1 MASVSFQEEKRG
13 RSGKVPLSYYN
24 PVIVSGDKPFWKV
37 MPSNA
42 VPKGKGNKDQ
52 QIGYWNEQPRY
63 RMVRGTRK
71 DLPSKWH
78 FYYLG
83 TGPHAEAKFR
93 TRIEGVYWVAV
104 QGSKTDPT
112 GLGTR
117 KRNADLVNPEFATQ
131 LPAVIEIQENT
142 VSRGNSRS
150 QSSNRDRSQSG
161 NRSQNDQKQGN
172 QNQKSRSNSQS
183 RKGNQ
188 NSNDSAV
195 DIVAAVKQ
203 ALKELGVTNQSNK
216 KGKNSGTTTPKEQ
229 RSKSPAR
236 SPTVQKKQLER
247 PPWKRVPNSTED
259 VTKCFGVRDT
269 HRNFGDADL
278 VRNGI
283 DAKHY
288 PQLAELVPTPA
299 AVLFGGEVVTK
310 EVGSDV
316 EITYI
321 YKMKVPKTDKNLPAF
336 LKQVSAYSQPSQ
348 AAEVPSQLNPAA
360 VVFQPL
366 AEDEQVEIID
376 QVYGSFDA

>member
-37 MPSNA
+37 MPNNA

-93 TRIEGVYWVAV
+93 TRTDGVFWVAV
-104 QGSKTDPT
+104 QGSKTEPT

-117 KRNADLVNPEFATQ
+117 KRNADLVNPEFAIQ
-131 LPAVIEIQENT
+131 LPAAIEIQENT

-203 ALKELGVTNQSNK
+203 ALKELGVTNESNK

-299 AVLFGGEVVTK
+299 AILFGGEVVTK

-316 EITYI
+316 EITYV
-321 YKMKVPKTDKNLPAF
+321 YKMKVPKTDKNLAAF

>member
-150 QSSNRDRSQSG
+150 QSFNRDRSQSG

>member
-37 MPSNA
+37 MPNNA

-93 TRIEGVYWVAV
+93 TRTDGVFWVAV
-104 QGSKTDPT
+104 QGSKTEPT

-117 KRNADLVNPEFATQ
+117 KRNAELVNPEFAIQ
-131 LPAVIEIQENT
+131 LPAAIEIQENT

-183 RKGNQ
+183 RKGSQ

-203 ALKELGVTNQSNK
+203 ALKELGVTNESNK

-299 AVLFGGEVVTK
+299 AILFGGEVVTK

-316 EITYI
+316 EITYV

>member
-37 MPSNA
+37 MPNNA

-104 QGSKTDPT
+104 QGSKTEPT

-117 KRNADLVNPEFATQ
+117 KRNAELVNPEFAIQ
-131 LPAVIEIQENT
+131 LPAAIEIQENT

-203 ALKELGVTNQSNK
+203 ALKELGVTNESNK

-299 AVLFGGEVVTK
+299 AILFGGEVVTK

-316 EITYI
+316 EITYV
-321 YKMKVPKTDKNLPAF
+321 YKMKVPKTDKNLAAF

-376 QVYGSFDA
+376 QVYGSFEA

>member
-37 MPSNA
+37 MPNNA

-93 TRIEGVYWVAV
+93 TRTDGVFWVAV
-104 QGSKTDPT
+104 QGSKTEPT

-117 KRNADLVNPEFATQ
+117 KRNAELVNPEFAIQ
-131 LPAVIEIQENT
+131 LPAAIEIQENT
-142 VSRGNSRS
+142 VSRGNSRN

-203 ALKELGVTNQSNK
+203 ALKELGVTNESNK

-229 RSKSPAR
+229 RSKSPVR

-269 HRNFGDADL
+269 YRNFGDADL

-299 AVLFGGEVVTK
+299 AILFGGEVVTK

-321 YKMKVPKTDKNLPAF
+321 YKMKVPKTDKNLAAF

>member
-37 MPSNA
+37 MPNNA

-93 TRIEGVYWVAV
+93 TRIEGVYWVAI
-104 QGSKTDPT
+104 QGSKTEPT

-117 KRNADLVNPEFATQ
+117 KRNADLVNPEFAIQ
-131 LPAVIEIQENT
+131 LPAAIEIQENT

-203 ALKELGVTNQSNK
+203 ALKELGVTNESNK

-269 HRNFGDADL
+269 YRNFGDADL

-299 AVLFGGEVVTK
+299 AILFGGEVVTK

-316 EITYI
+316 EITYV
-321 YKMKVPKTDKNLPAF
+321 YKMKVPKIDKNLAAF

>member
-150 QSSNRDRSQSG
+150 QSFNRDRSQSG

-195 DIVAAVKQ
+195 DIVAVVKQ

-247 PPWKRVPNSTED
+247 PSWKRVPNSTED

>member
-37 MPSNA
+37 MPNNA

-93 TRIEGVYWVAV
+93 TRTDGVFWVAV
-104 QGSKTDPT
+104 QGSKTEPT

-117 KRNADLVNPEFATQ
+117 KRNADLVNPEFAIQ
-131 LPAVIEIQENT
+131 LPAAIEIQENT

-203 ALKELGVTNQSNK
+203 ALKELGVTNESNK

-299 AVLFGGEVVTK
+299 AILFGGEVVTK

-316 EITYI
+316 EITYV

>member
-37 MPSNA
+37 MPNNA

-83 TGPHAEAKFR
+83 TGPHAETKFR
-93 TRIEGVYWVAV
+93 TRTDGVFWVAV
-104 QGSKTDPT
+104 QGSKTEPT

-117 KRNADLVNPEFATQ
+117 KRNADLVNPEFAIQ
-131 LPAVIEIQENT
+131 LPAAIEIQENT

-183 RKGNQ
+183 RKGSQ

-203 ALKELGVTNQSNK
+203 ALKELGVTNESNK

-299 AVLFGGEVVTK
+299 AILFGGEVVTK

-316 EITYI
+316 EITYV